1 VPSVSLDDFVSVN
14 DDDVVVAW
22 IDVEGASG
30 AVLTSGGRVLSH
42 ASLVYIEVETEQVWR
57 GQWLDVDV
65 ARYLADCDLV
75 PVLRD
80 IQRPHQYN
88 VVFASAALAATPRM
102 ARLCDAVYR
111 PAED

>member
-1 VPSVSLDDFVSVN
+1 M
-14 DDDVVVAW
+14 
-22 IDVEGASG
+22 
-30 AVLTSGGRVLSH
+30 
-42 ASLVYIEVETEQVWR
+42 WR

-111 PAED
+111 SAED